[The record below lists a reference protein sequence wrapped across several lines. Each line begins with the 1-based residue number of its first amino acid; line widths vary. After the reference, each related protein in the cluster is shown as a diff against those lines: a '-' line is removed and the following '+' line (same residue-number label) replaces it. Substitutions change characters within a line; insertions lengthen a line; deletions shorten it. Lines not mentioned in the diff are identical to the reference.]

1 MADARPRAAHVTGRP
16 TAFARTV
23 WRVVG
28 DPLVHGAADG
38 PLTGIRVAVKDLYAV
53 RGHVVGAGNPTWQRS
68 APVSTVT
75 APAVQVLLDAGADVT
90 GIARTDE
97 FAYSLAGRNA
107 HFGSPPNGAAPTRI
121 GGGSSS
127 GSASAV
133 ALGQADLGLGTDTA
147 GSLRVPSSYQGLWG
161 LRTTHGSVPR
171 DGLVPLAP
179 SFDTVGWIARSA
191 PVLAAA
197 AGASIRAGAG
207 ADVDVDD
214 GTLLVCDALLDAVE
228 PATAEAFRGWLA
240 ATRRPVR
247 RIDLPP
253 PDDLAETLRIVQAAE
268 AWRNH
273 GAWVDAHPGAVGD
286 DVAAR
291 FAAAATI
298 TAEDEALARERLD
311 RLRTRVREAIGPGV
325 LALPTVPGPA
335 PLRTATGDA
344 VQRTRLATLRM
355 TAVAGIGGLPAV
367 SAPFLRV
374 EDAPVGVCLLGPAGS
389 DRAIVA
395 LAGTL
400 S

>member
-1 MADARPRAAHVTGRP
+1 
-16 TAFARTV
+16 
-23 WRVVG
+23 
-28 DPLVHGAADG
+28 
-38 PLTGIRVAVKDLYAV
+38 
-53 RGHVVGAGNPTWQRS
+53 
-68 APVSTVT
+68 
-75 APAVQVLLDAGADVT
+75 
-90 GIARTDE
+90 
-97 FAYSLAGRNA
+97 
-107 HFGSPPNGAAPTRI
+107 
-121 GGGSSS
+121 
-127 GSASAV
+127 
-133 ALGQADLGLGTDTA
+133 
-147 GSLRVPSSYQGLWG
+147 
-161 LRTTHGSVPR
+161 
-171 DGLVPLAP
+171 
-179 SFDTVGWIARSA
+179 
-191 PVLAAA
+191 VLAAA
-197 AGASIRAGAG
+197 ASAAVRPGGDV
-207 ADVDVDD
+207 DVDVDD
-214 GTLLVCDALLDAVE
+214 STLLVCDALLDAVE

-240 ATRRPVR
+240 ATRRSVR

-253 PDDLAETLRIVQAAE
+253 PGDLAETLRIVQAAE

-273 GAWVDAHPGAVGD
+273 GPWIDAHPGVVGD
-286 DVAAR
+286 DV
-291 FAAAATI
+291 AAATI